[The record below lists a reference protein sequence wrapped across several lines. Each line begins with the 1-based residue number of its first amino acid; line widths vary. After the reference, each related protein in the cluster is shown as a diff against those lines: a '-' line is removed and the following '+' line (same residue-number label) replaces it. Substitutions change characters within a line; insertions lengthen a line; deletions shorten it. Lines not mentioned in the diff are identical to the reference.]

1 MNQKKLN
8 LILTIAAAVFAVLF
22 VALLICGIAIEFTY
36 TFTKVM
42 MIIVAIVSL
51 ALAAELAFIVWFG
64 GKGDKPNYF
73 LYDAST
79 KKNVSVDKLTVQVIN
94 RRMERYFSEFAP
106 SEGKLW
112 TDAILENPELDM
124 EDAFKP
130 LVAYKLL
137 FDLADRDIE
146 NGWKCFEMASPA
158 TVDFICRGL
167 EMNGENEIA
176 GNLRKMKAIV
186 PFQVKYV
193 RDYLVSNANYLQTK
207 MLMYVRDNIEKFN

>member
-8 LILTIAAAVFAVLF
+8 LILTILCAAFAVLF
-22 VALLICGIAIEFTY
+22 LVLLICGIAIEFTY
-36 TFTKVM
+36 TLTKVM
-42 MIIVAIVSL
+42 MIIVAVFSL
-51 ALAAELAFIVWFG
+51 ILAAELAFLVWFG
-64 GKGDKPNYF
+64 GKGVKPNYF
-73 LYDAST
+73 LYDSSIN
-79 KKNVSVDKLTVQVIN
+79 KNVSVDKLTLQVVS
-94 RRMERYFSEFAP
+94 RRMDRYFSEYAS

-112 TDAILENPELDM
+112 TDGILDNPELDM

-146 NGWKCFEMASPA
+146 KGWKCFELASVE
-158 TVDFICRGL
+158 TVDFVCRGL

-176 GNLRKMKAIV
+176 GNLRKMKAIQ
-186 PFQVKYV
+186 PFQIKYV

-207 MLMYVRDNIEKFN
+207 MMMYVRDNIEKFN

>member
-22 VALLICGIAIEFTY
+22 LALLICGIAIEFTY
-36 TFTKVM
+36 TVTKVM

-51 ALAAELAFIVWFG
+51 ALAVELAFLAWFG

-79 KKNVSVDKLTVQVIN
+79 KKNVSVDKLTLQVIN
-94 RRMERYFSEFAP
+94 RRMDRYFSEFAP

-112 TDAILENPELDM
+112 TDGILEDPELDM

-137 FDLADRDIE
+137 FDLADRDIDK
-146 NGWKCFEMASPA
+146 GWKCFEVASPA

-167 EMNGENEIA
+167 EMNGESEIA

>member
-8 LILTIAAAVFAVLF
+8 LILTIVAAVFAALF
-22 VALLICGIAIEFTY
+22 VALLVCGLVIDFTY
-36 TFTKVM
+36 TVTKIM
-42 MIIVAIVSL
+42 MIVVALVSL
-51 ALAAELAFIVWFG
+51 ALAAELAFLVWFG

-79 KKNVSVDKLTVQVIN
+79 KKNVGAEKLTLQVVN
-94 RRMERYFSEFAP
+94 RRMDRYFSEFAP

-112 TDAILENPELDM
+112 TDGILEDPDLDM

-137 FDLADRDIE
+137 IDLADRDVE
-146 NGWKCFEMASPA
+146 KGWKCFEVASAA
-158 TVDFICRGL
+158 TVEFVCSSL
-167 EMNGENEIA
+167 EMNGETEIA

>member
-73 LYDAST
+73 LYDASI

>member
-1 MNQKKLN
+1 MDQKKLN
-8 LILTIAAAVFAVLF
+8 LILTISAAVFAVLF

-73 LYDAST
+73 LYDASI